1 MIDHSFSSG
10 QELLDLCEAMQI
22 PISEAAVLYELDRG
36 EMDREAIM
44 KEMRIDLE
52 VMRESIRVG
61 LEEQQTSITG
71 LMGEDADKL
80 MARSEEHTSELQS
93 RE

>member
-10 QELLDLCEAMQI
+10 QELLELCEAEQI

-44 KEMRIDLE
+44 AEMRIDLE
-52 VMRESIRVG
+52 VMRESIPRSSS
-61 LEEQQTSITG
+61 SIRMCRASSPRYP
-71 LMGEDADKL
+71 L
-80 MARSEEHTSELQS
+80 S
-93 RE
+93 